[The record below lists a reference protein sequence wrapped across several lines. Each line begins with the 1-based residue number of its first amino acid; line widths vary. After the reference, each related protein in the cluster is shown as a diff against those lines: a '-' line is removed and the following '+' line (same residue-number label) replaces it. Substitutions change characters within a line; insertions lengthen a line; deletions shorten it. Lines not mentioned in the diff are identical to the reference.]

1 LQLAF
6 CYYYRNRPSN
16 DILRML
22 SIRLRFLITLSSRHT
37 SSFTS
42 KRIDT
47 VPSFIHS
54 YLFGTPT
61 PSTAVENDEVAKLKL
76 PKLHGGNLESHFR
89 SIANQQVAPYRT
101 LLESVEAWGDL
112 PNRPETWIRRKGWTR
127 YGRDGKETEQVPY
140 PLEDVF
146 LYDVETCVIEGQLPT
161 LAIALSENSWYS
173 WCSPRLS
180 DPDTVA
186 VPKFPNQ
193 SYLIPLGGES
203 KPRIA
208 IGHNVGYDRVR
219 AREPYDRKHSHIRF
233 WDTMSMS
240 IPLIG
245 MADHQVKL
253 YGSDDI
259 GVGEGEGWRDEWK
272 GNVSKNGLAHVH
284 KFFYGGDGADKAMQK
299 FFVKE
304 PMSRVIDEFQNLTT
318 YCADDVL
325 LTLQIYQKLA
335 PLFREHFPHPATMAG
350 MITMSEAYLPIN
362 LFWRMFYEKSEAG
375 VAEQTKSAVSAV
387 LEAARDRLQ
396 NHDPSTP
403 DTFMWAD
410 KWALKSIKTKIPN
423 WVVDLFSDASTA
435 MSVHEDSYDVEKVVD
450 GIKMKSN
457 IIPRL
462 FGLCYGPY
470 PLHFRREHGWG
481 FLVPNKVAAKGEIK
495 VHLQNDE
502 TVVFPSTQI
511 RSFVLSQS
519 LEHGNPVL
527 LEEHVK
533 RKKGEIGD
541 CTFYQLPHPN
551 GKGNV
556 GSPIGKDFMGDIE
569 QKVIRATRHP
579 ELFDA
584 YVQSIKNTTFW
595 KSFRERYGSELPIWP
610 EEVEGDSDTD
620 PSPADGKSTVASM
633 EGIIAPAICPAGT
646 ISRRSVHKLWVT
658 ATNASE
664 GTRIGVGLKSMV
676 QAHRGTLFVGA
687 DVDSQEQWIAGLYG
701 DASASER
708 LAPSDRAPGCTPFSN
723 MMLAGSKSD
732 NSDLHSVIAR
742 DMGISRHAAKV
753 LNYARL
759 YGSGE
764 RHSVEELEKSG
775 VKREE
780 AERKARQLFT
790 LTKGDRRQYRQLK
803 RSMNAFFDAFLE
815 EAKEKSRV
823 DEEAHLFISGSYF
836 LPEYGETG
844 CKLTLAFEDWIVKEY
859 VKRTREEG
867 SAPSSSDLLRVIP
880 SLYEDESMGGILRLY
895 SGGYESDTFNFLE
908 LASTRSEIRT
918 PVLGARLG
926 SSLSPLE
933 EDIPD
938 RERFAAK
945 YKRSV
950 INWMVQ
956 SSAVDFLHLLLVCL
970 EHLAKEYD
978 IDARFS
984 ISIHDEVRYVVAE
997 RDADRFALALMLA
1010 NMYVRAFISQ
1020 RVGIHQLPMSCA
1032 FFSQVDVDS
1041 VLRKEVDS
1049 RCVNPDGSVVE
1060 SGRALT
1066 ISDVIK
1072 ATGGS
1077 LEKK

>member
-1 LQLAF
+1 
-6 CYYYRNRPSN
+6 
-16 DILRML
+16 M
-22 SIRLRFLITLSSRHT
+22 
-37 SSFTS
+37 
-42 KRIDT
+42 KR
-47 VPSFIHS
+47 VKQF
-54 YLFGTPT
+54 
-61 PSTAVENDEVAKLKL
+61 
-76 PKLHGGNLESHFR
+76 
-89 SIANQQVAPYRT
+89 
-101 LLESVEAWGDL
+101 
-112 PNRPETWIRRKGWTR
+112 
-127 YGRDGKETEQVPY
+127 
-140 PLEDVF
+140 
-146 LYDVETCVIEGQLPT
+146 
-161 LAIALSENSWYS
+161 
-173 WCSPRLS
+173 
-180 DPDTVA
+180 
-186 VPKFPNQ
+186 
-193 SYLIPLGGES
+193 
-203 KPRIA
+203 A

-219 AREPYDRKHSHIRF
+219 AREPYDRKHSYLRF
-233 WDTMSMS
+233 WDTMAMS

-245 MADHQVKL
+245 MADHQLLL

-259 GVGEGEGWRDEWK
+259 GVGEGERWRDEWK
-272 GNVSKNGLAHVH
+272 SKVSRNALVEVH
-284 KFFYGGDGADKAMQK
+284 KYFYGGEGADKAMQQ

-304 PMSRVIDEFQNLTT
+304 PMSRIIDEFQNLTT
-318 YCADDVL
+318 YCANDVM

-335 PLFREHFPHPATMAG
+335 PLFREHFPHPVTMAG
-350 MITMSEAYLPIN
+350 MMAMSEAYLPIN
-362 LFWRMFYEKSEAG
+362 QFWRMFYEKSEAG

-387 LEAARDRLQ
+387 VEAARDRLQ

-410 KWALKSIKTKIPN
+410 KWSIKSAKTKIPN
-423 WVVDLFSDASTA
+423 WVVDLFSDSSTA
-435 MSVHEDSYDVEKVVD
+435 MSVHEGSYDMEKVMD

-481 FLVPNKVAAKGEIK
+481 FIVPNKGPRISAISLHSFLALVQCNIAAKGEIK

-511 RSFVLSQS
+511 REFVHSQS

-556 GSPIGKDFMGDIE
+556 GSPIGKDFMADIE

-584 YVQSIKNTTFW
+584 YVQSIKNTSFW

-610 EEVEGDSDTD
+610 EEVEGHADTD
-620 PSPADGKSTVASM
+620 PSPDSKSTVVSM

-646 ISRRSVHKLWVT
+646 VSRRSVHKLWVT

-676 QAHRGTLFVGA
+676 QRVRSVIMRYKTRLLHAHRGTLFVGA

-742 DMGISRHAAKV
+742 DMGIFRHAAKV

-775 VKREE
+775 VKKEE

-815 EAKEKSRV
+815 DAKEKSGV
-823 DEEAHLFISGSYF
+823 DEEAHLFISGCYF

-844 CKLTLAFEDWIVKEY
+844 CKLTLAFEDWIVKEF
-859 VKRTREEG
+859 VKRTKDQG
-867 SAPSSSDLLRVIP
+867 Q
-880 SLYEDESMGGILRLY
+880 
-895 SGGYESDTFNFLE
+895 GY
-908 LASTRSEIRT
+908 
-918 PVLGARLG
+918 
-926 SSLSPLE
+926 
-933 EDIPD
+933 
-938 RERFAAK
+938 
-945 YKRSV
+945 
-950 INWMVQ
+950 
-956 SSAVDFLHLLLVCL
+956 LLL
-970 EHLAKEYD
+970 
-978 IDARFS
+978 
-984 ISIHDEVRYVVAE
+984 
-997 RDADRFALALMLA
+997 FA
-1010 NMYVRAFISQ
+1010 YIFRI
-1020 RVGIHQLPMSCA
+1020 
-1032 FFSQVDVDS
+1032 
-1041 VLRKEVDS
+1041 
-1049 RCVNPDGSVVE
+1049 
-1060 SGRALT
+1060 
-1066 ISDVIK
+1066 
-1072 ATGGS
+1072 
-1077 LEKK
+1077 EKMFE

>member
-1 LQLAF
+1 F
-6 CYYYRNRPSN
+6 SR
-16 DILRML
+16 
-22 SIRLRFLITLSSRHT
+22 RLRFLITLVRHN
-37 SSFTS
+37 SSFTP

-47 VPSFIHS
+47 VPAFLHEH
-54 YLFGTPT
+54 LFGTPT
-61 PSTAVENDEVAKLKL
+61 PSTSVENEEVARLKL
-76 PKLHGGNLESHFR
+76 PRLHGNNLESHFR
-89 SIANQQVAPYRT
+89 SIADQQVSPYRD
-101 LLESVEAWGDL
+101 LLESVERWSDL
-112 PNRPETWIRRKGWTR
+112 PIRPEKWIRREGWTR
-127 YGRDGKETEQVPY
+127 YGRDGKEEKQVPY

-146 LYDVETCVIEGQLPT
+146 VYDVETCVMEGQLPT
-161 LAIALSENSWYS
+161 LAIALSQNSWYS
-173 WCSPRLS
+173 WCSPRLV
-180 DPDTVA
+180 DPNTVP
-186 VPKFPNQ
+186 VPVFPDRR
-193 SYLIPLGGES
+193 YLIPLGGEN

-208 IGHNVGYDRVR
+208 IGHNVAYDRVR
-219 AREPYDRKHSHIRF
+219 AREPYERKHSLLRF

-245 MADHQVKL
+245 MADHQLLL
-253 YGSDDI
+253 YESNDM
-259 GVGEGEGWRDEWK
+259 GVGEKEGWRDQWK
-272 GNVSKNGLAHVH
+272 RRVSRNSLAAVH
-284 KFFYGGDGADKAMQK
+284 AFFYGSGHSDKTFQK

-304 PMSRVIDEFQNLTT
+304 PMSAIVNERQRLTS

-325 LTLQIYQKLA
+325 LTLQIYQKLM
-335 PLFREHFPHPATMAG
+335 PLYREHFPHPATMAG
-350 MITMSEAYLPIN
+350 VMHMSEAYLPIN
-362 LFWRMFYEKSEAG
+362 QYWRMFFENSESG
-375 VAEQTKSAVSAV
+375 VAEKSRSSVAAVVEAV
-387 LEAARDRLQ
+387 RDQLQ
-396 NHDPSTP
+396 KHDPSNP
-403 DTFMWAD
+403 DTFMWAE
-410 KWALKSIKTKIPN
+410 KWSRKTAKTDVPR
-423 WVVDLFSDASTA
+423 WVVDLFSDVSTA
-435 MSVHEDSYDVEKVVD
+435 VSVKEGNYNIEKVME
-450 GIKMKSN
+450 GIKTKSN

-470 PLHFRREHGWG
+470 PLHHRAEYGWG
-481 FLVPNKVAAKGEIK
+481 FLVPNKVAAKEEEK
-495 VHLQNDE
+495 LTLKNKE
-502 TVVFPSTQI
+502 TAVFPSKQI
-511 RSFVLSQS
+511 RALVDEQS
-519 LEHGNPVL
+519 ADFGNPVL
-527 LEEHVK
+527 LEMHEK

-556 GSPIGKDFMGDIE
+556 GYPIGKDFMGDIE
-569 QKVIRATRHP
+569 QKVIRATRH
-579 ELFDA
+579 EDLFDA
-584 YVQSIKNTTFW
+584 YVQSIKTTTFW
-595 KSFRERYGSELPIWP
+595 KSFRERYSDELPIWYNG
-610 EEVEGDSDTD
+610 EGVGADSG
-620 PSPADGKSTVASM
+620 SKSDRESVVVSM
-633 EGIIAPAICPAGT
+633 EGVIAPSICPAGT
-646 ISRRSVHKLWVT
+646 VSRRSVHKLWVT
-658 ATNASE
+658 ATNSNE
-664 GTRIGVGLKSMV
+664 DSRIGTGLKSMV
-676 QAHRGTLFVGA
+676 QAHSGTLFVGA

-708 LAPSDRAPGCTPFSN
+708 LAPSVRSPGCSPFSN

-775 VKREE
+775 VKREV
-780 AERKARQLFT
+780 AVRKARQLFT
-790 LTKGDRRQYRQLK
+790 LTKGDKRQYRQLK
-803 RSMNAFFDAFLE
+803 RSLNAFFDAFLE
-815 EAKEKSRV
+815 KVKDQSGI
-823 DEEAHLFISGSYF
+823 DLDAHLFISGCYF
-836 LPEYGETG
+836 LPGYGEKG
-844 CKLTLAFEDWIVKEY
+844 CELTLKFEEWIVEEF
-859 VKRTREEG
+859 VRRTREEG
-867 SAPSSSDLLRVIP
+867 SPRSSSDLVQVIP
-880 SLYEDESMGGILRLY
+880 SLYEDETMMGLLRLY

-908 LASTRSEIRT
+908 LASTKNEIRT

-926 SSLSPLE
+926 SSLSPLPE
-933 EDIPD
+933 GTPD
-938 RERFAAK
+938 REYFASK

-997 RDADRFALALMLA
+997 TDANRFALALMLA

-1020 RVGIHQLPMSCA
+1020 RVGINQLPMSCT

-1060 SGRALT
+1060 NGRALT